1 MKSHYSRDKLCHMM
15 CIYWDNIYCLIDMSY
30 NCNHINCQLLESKVA
45 RYSTGV
51 PRAYIYINKSLSNN
65 KMRR

>member
-1 MKSHYSRDKLCHMM
+1 MM

-45 RYSTGV
+45 RYNTGV